1 MSWTISQV
9 KNGGWRTD
17 ARFVEVAAYDG
28 AVAERDTLRKL
39 NKESCEMAIKAYEER
54 DALQARLD
62 EAEGLLRESTRW
74 TRHDHGC
81 PASYSNVCSCGL
93 DNHRTAR
100 FNFSTLENGGA

>member
-62 EAEGLLRESTRW
+62 EAVKCLRGMFGDSPDVTR
-74 TRHDHGC
+74 
-81 PASYSNVCSCGL
+81 AL
-93 DNHRTAR
+93 D
-100 FNFSTLENGGA
+100 FLYTLENGGA

>member
-28 AVAERDTLRKL
+28 AVA
-39 NKESCEMAIKAYEER
+39 ER

>member
-28 AVAERDTLRKL
+28 AVV
-39 NKESCEMAIKAYEER
+39 ER

-62 EAEGLLRESTRW
+62 EAVALLRRVVNPFN
-74 TRHDHGC
+74 DHQAVTAI
-81 PASYSNVCSCGL
+81 PDSNAFLASIN
-93 DNHRTAR
+93 R
-100 FNFSTLENGGA
+100 NGGA

>member
-28 AVAERDTLRKL
+28 AVVERDTLRKL

-62 EAEGLLRESTRW
+62 EAVGLLRRVAI
-74 TRHDHGC
+74 H
-81 PASYSNVCSCGL
+81 PGL
-93 DNHRTAR
+93 PPVGPSAEIDE
-100 FNFSTLENGGA
+100 FLSTLENGGV

>member
-28 AVAERDTLRKL
+28 AVV
-39 NKESCEMAIKAYEER
+39 ER

-62 EAEGLLRESTRW
+62 EAVELLRRYLC
-74 TRHDHGC
+74 D
-81 PASYSNVCSCGL
+81 L
-93 DNHRTAR
+93 DS
-100 FNFSTLENGGA
+100 FSETQRQIDQAAHAFLTLHTPKGGK

>member
-28 AVAERDTLRKL
+28 AIA
-39 NKESCEMAIKAYEER
+39 ER

-62 EAEGLLRESTRW
+62 EAVALLRQVT
-74 TRHDHGC
+74 
-81 PASYSNVCSCGL
+81 PP
-93 DNHRTAR
+93 
-100 FNFSTLENGGA
+100 FPP